1 MELKDKINSAVV
13 ILLLSQVAEIR
24 NHLSHMALDDNMQLD
39 SQTVTQYFQD
49 IKAFVTCLENLQH
62 FAKGIIIH
70 EIQKVN

>member
-1 MELKDKINSAVV
+1 
-13 ILLLSQVAEIR
+13 
-24 NHLSHMALDDNMQLD
+24 MALDENMQLD